1 MLQEERKLRPM
12 VLLRRWRRKSKQ
24 AKADAANNGE
34 RNYYAA
40 KDGSYFYI
48 DQTGSKVFVSRE
60 EYDQHQ

>member
-1 MLQEERKLRPM
+1 MNKAEFERA
-12 VLLRRWRRKSKQ
+12 
-24 AKADAANNGE
+24 AKNGTKHALANNGE